1 MPSDTNHS
9 TEYSEKYLHVKQK
22 AVERA
27 QKRGETGTR
36 VAVPR
41 TQRLPSGQY
50 LTDKFPV
57 LDLGVQ
63 PIFLPD
69 KFRLT
74 IDGAVKHP
82 VSLSLNDLTALP
94 GIELTADFHCVTRWS
109 RLDNVWTGI
118 LATTIRELVQPRPE
132 ATHVLQH
139 GMEGYTTNL
148 TVADFFTAD
157 VMLAYKHDGAFLPPE
172 HGAPLR
178 VITPQ
183 LYAWKG
189 AKFLTGLEFLPQ
201 DQIGYW
207 EARGYHNHGDPW
219 SEERFWEE

>member
-1 MPSDTNHS
+1 MLSLTAPPPFDPRTWRLTVSGLV
-9 TEYSEKYLHVKQK
+9 EKPVSWSWDELLQLP
-22 AVERA
+22 AVE
-27 QKRGETGTR
+27 
-36 VAVPR
+36 
-41 TQRLPSGQY
+41 
-50 LTDKFPV
+50 
-57 LDLGVQ
+57 LD
-63 PIFLPD
+63 
-69 KFRLT
+69 
-74 IDGAVKHP
+74 
-82 VSLSLNDLTALP
+82 
-94 GIELTADFHCVTRWS
+94 ADFHCVTRWS

>member
-1 MPSDTNHS
+1 MSLPRQKSPTVLRSD
-9 TEYSEKYLHVKQK
+9 
-22 AVERA
+22 RI
-27 QKRGETGTR
+27 
-36 VAVPR
+36 P
-41 TQRLPSGQY
+41 PGQY
-50 LTDKFPV
+50 QTDKFPV
-57 LDLGVQ
+57 LSLTAPPPFD
-63 PIFLPD
+63 PRTW
-69 KFRLT
+69 RLT
-74 IDGAVKHP
+74 VSGLVEKPASWSWDELLQLPAV
-82 VSLSLNDLTALP
+82 
-94 GIELTADFHCVTRWS
+94 ELDADFHCVTRWS

-118 LATTIRELVQPRPE
+118 LATTLRDLVRPRPE
-132 ATHVLQH
+132 ATHVVQH
-139 GMEGYTTNL
+139 GAEGYTTNL
-148 TVADFFTAD
+148 KLADFFTAD

>member
-1 MPSDTNHS
+1 MSLPRQKSPTVLRSD
-9 TEYSEKYLHVKQK
+9 
-22 AVERA
+22 RI
-27 QKRGETGTR
+27 
-36 VAVPR
+36 P
-41 TQRLPSGQY
+41 PGQY
-50 LTDKFPV
+50 QTDKFPV
-57 LDLGVQ
+57 LSLTAPPPFD
-63 PIFLPD
+63 PRTW
-69 KFRLT
+69 RLT
-74 IDGAVKHP
+74 VSGLVEKP
-82 VSLSLNDLTALP
+82 VSWSWDELLQLP
-94 GIELTADFHCVTRWS
+94 AVELDADFHCVTRWS

-189 AKFLTGLEFLPQ
+189 AKFLTGLEFLAQ

>member
-1 MPSDTNHS
+1 MSLPR
-9 TEYSEKYLHVKQK
+9 QK
-22 AVERA
+22 SPTVLRA
-27 QKRGETGTR
+27 DR
-36 VAVPR
+36 VP
-41 TQRLPSGQY
+41 PGQY
-50 LTDKFPV
+50 QTDKFPV
-57 LDLGVQ
+57 LSLTAPPPFD
-63 PIFLPD
+63 PRTW
-69 KFRLT
+69 RLT
-74 IDGAVKHP
+74 VSGLVEKP
-82 VSLSLNDLTALP
+82 VSWSWDELLQLP
-94 GIELTADFHCVTRWS
+94 AVELDADFHCVTRWS

-118 LATTIRELVQPRPE
+118 LATTIRDLVQPRPE

-139 GMEGYTTNL
+139 GAEGYTTNL
-148 TVADFFTAD
+148 KLADFFTAD

-189 AKFLTGLEFLPQ
+189 AKFLTGLEFLAQ

-219 SEERFWEE
+219 TEERFWED